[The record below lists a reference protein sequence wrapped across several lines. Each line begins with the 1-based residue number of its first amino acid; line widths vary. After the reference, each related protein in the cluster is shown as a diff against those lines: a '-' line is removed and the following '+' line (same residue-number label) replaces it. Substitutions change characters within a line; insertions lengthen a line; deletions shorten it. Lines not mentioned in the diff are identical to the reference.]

1 MQQFRPK
8 LNMNRRPQT
17 PMVNNVLSERH
28 TIPVKAT
35 RYFTDVN
42 GQILLITDPL
52 IIAAGLNV
60 KWPVLLFGVFDQN
73 GGYSIA
79 QKICGPVIG
88 DYLFTFV
95 NGNGQTSA
103 SVIGFTGLN
112 EIQAQLKP
120 GDIVQVY
127 TDNAQNPSYFIW
139 IVLNNSYTGLGSIV
153 QNLNTSQ
160 NDGRKGKLKVSQ
172 VKMYYGNVTQLNET
186 VNFTIADNLG
196 TFRND
201 SIQPYLFR
209 NPYDGNTNFVDM
221 ETNFDLS
228 QFLGV
233 NTYLGVDSDNVSFD
247 FLVEN

>member
-1 MQQFRPK
+1 MKQFRPQI
-8 LNMNRRPQT
+8 NMNRRPQM

-28 TIPVKAT
+28 TIPLKVT
-35 RYFTDVN
+35 RFFTDVN
-42 GQILLITDPL
+42 GQILSITDPL
-52 IIAAGLNV
+52 IVAAGLNV
-60 KWPVLLFGVFDQN
+60 KWPVFLFGPFDQN

-79 QKICGPVIG
+79 QKICKPVIG

-95 NGNGQTSA
+95 NGKGQTSA

-112 EIQAQLKP
+112 EIQGQLKA

-127 TDNAQNPSYFIW
+127 TDNLQNPNYFVW
-139 IVLNNSYTGLGSIV
+139 MVLNNSYTGLGSIV

-160 NDGRKGKLKVSQ
+160 NDGRKGRLKVSG
-172 VKMYYGNVTQLNET
+172 VKMYFANVNQLNET
-186 VNFTIADNLG
+186 VNFTITDNLG

-209 NPYDGNTNFVDM
+209 NPYDGHSNFVDM
-221 ETNFDLS
+221 QTDFDLT

-233 NTYLGVDSDNVSFD
+233 NTYLGVDADNVSFD
-247 FLVEN
+247 FLIES